1 MAKPRGGLTKWFREG
16 WVDISRKKKGGGHP
30 PCGRKSAR
38 GSKRKYPK
46 CVPRAQANR
55 MSKSQRASAVRR
67 KRSKAQGVGG
77 KPTNVSTYAK
87 KGGVMKY
94 ISQNNRYAN
103 GGRVYPR

>member
-1 MAKPRGGLTKWFREG
+1 MSLKEWFG
-16 WVDISRKKKGGGHP
+16 KGPKGDWVDIGAKKKDGKFQ

-46 CVPRAQANR
+46 CVPRAKANR
-55 MSKSQRASAVRR
+55 MSKEQIASAVRR

-77 KPTNVSTYAK
+77 KPTNVKTFART
-87 KGGVMKY
+87 GGVMKY
-94 ISQNNRYAN
+94 ISQNGRYAN